1 MAVKGLK
8 PVTIAGI
15 ELDALISDDKSYQQ
29 DIPDYPTEEGYS
41 VSDTIIL
48 KPITVGITAY
58 IANTPVTWS
67 SRHGISSSRVNSVC
81 KQLEQLYFSRK
92 LVKVVTTDAIYTNM
106 GITSMQITK
115 SKELGNARQ
124 ITLSLKKVYVTKR
137 KTVKI
142 PSYILKS
149 GETAANAG
157 KATTSKSSSS
167 AGNSSGASS
176 SSSGGSGSSSG
187 GSGSSSSKSNSSK
200 SHSILY
206 GAASSLGFI

>member
-1 MAVKGLK
+1 MK

-48 KPITVGITAY
+48 KPITVSIVAY
-58 IANTPVTWS
+58 VANTPVTWS
-67 SRHGISSSRVNSVC
+67 SRHGISSGRVNSVC

-115 SKELGNARQ
+115 SKELGNSRQ
-124 ITLSLKKVYVTKR
+124 ISLSLKKVYVTKR
-137 KTVKI
+137 KTVTI

-149 GETAANAG
+149 GETVANAG
-157 KATTSKSSSS
+157 KATTSTSSNS
-167 AGNSSGASS
+167 AGNSSGSGSVGSGGSS
-176 SSSGGSGSSSG
+176 SSSG
-187 GSGSSSSKSNSSK
+187 KSNSSK
-200 SHSILY
+200 AHSILY

>member
-1 MAVKGLK
+1 MAVNGLK

-67 SRHGISSSRVNSVC
+67 GRHGISSGRVNSVC

-157 KATTSKSSSS
+157 KATTSKLSSS
-167 AGNSSGASS
+167 AGSS
-176 SSSGGSGSSSG
+176 SSSGSSGSGSKSG

>member
-1 MAVKGLK
+1 MSVKNLK
-8 PVTIAGI
+8 PVSIAGI
-15 ELDALISDDKSYQQ
+15 ELDALISDDKTYQQ

-48 KPITVGITAY
+48 KPITVSIVAY

-67 SRHGISSSRVNSVC
+67 KQHGISSTRVNSVC
-81 KQLEQLYFSRK
+81 KKLEELYFSRK

-124 ITLSLKKVYVTKR
+124 ISLSLKKVYVTKR

-142 PSYILKS
+142 PSYVLKS

-157 KATTSKSSSS
+157 KATTSTSSSS
-167 AGNSSGASS
+167 AGSSNNTS
-176 SSSGGSGSSSG
+176 SSSGSSS
-187 GSGSSSSKSNSSK
+187 SSSSKSNSSK

-206 GAASSLGFI
+206 GAASSLGFV

>member
-48 KPITVGITAY
+48 KPITVSIVAY
-58 IANTPVTWS
+58 VANTPVTWS
-67 SRHGISSSRVNSVC
+67 SRHGISSGRVNSVC

-115 SKELGNARQ
+115 SKELGNSRQ
-124 ITLSLKKVYVTKR
+124 ISLSLKKVYVTKR
-137 KTVKI
+137 KTVTI

-149 GETAANAG
+149 GETVANAG
-157 KATTSKSSSS
+157 KATTSTSSNS
-167 AGNSSGASS
+167 AGNSSGSGSVGSGGSS
-176 SSSGGSGSSSG
+176 SSSG
-187 GSGSSSSKSNSSK
+187 KSNSSK
-200 SHSILY
+200 AHSILY